1 MKVKK
6 LGIGILILYMI
17 FALKIE
23 VMENH
28 DVYLRIVPAEKI
40 KYLLI
45 PSKLKSEY
53 NDFVQNAG
61 FCKKLA
67 FSNKR
72 ILFSKNGI
80 LYETI
85 LNEDK
90 AETKIF
96 IPEYSYTVTDD
107 FNLELSKDDSNF
119 YQMVCFSITENDEEL
134 FAAYFTVCNTHGI
147 VFKEYTQK
155 KIYELLCSHKDAVFK
170 ITECRE

>member
-1 MKVKK
+1 MNVKK
-6 LGIGILILYMI
+6 IGIIILSLYII
-17 FALKIE
+17 FSLRIK
-23 VMENH
+23 VMEND

-40 KYLLI
+40 KYLFI

-53 NDFVQNAG
+53 NDFIQNEG

-67 FSNKR
+67 FSHKR

-107 FNLELSKDDSNF
+107 FNLELSKDDTIF
-119 YQMVCFSITENDEEL
+119 YQMVCFCITENDEEL